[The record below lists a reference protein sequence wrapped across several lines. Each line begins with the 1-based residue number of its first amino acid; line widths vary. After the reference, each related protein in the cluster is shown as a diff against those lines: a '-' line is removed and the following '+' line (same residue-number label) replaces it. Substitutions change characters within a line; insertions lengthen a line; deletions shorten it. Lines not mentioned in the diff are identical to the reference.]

1 MFLRLSFIGGFFP
14 MAEGELG
21 CPERTYRYLQEL
33 RNLLIRAKIQHE
45 LSEEKAKEFEKLG
58 WMEEA
63 LELHRIGRGW
73 LKTIRELEDKIAELE
88 KLCFGKIS

>member
-1 MFLRLSFIGGFFP
+1 

-21 CPERTYRYLQEL
+21 CPERIYRYLQEL

-58 WMEEA
+58 WVEEA
-63 LELHRIGRGW
+63 LELHRISRGW
-73 LKTIRELEDKIAELE
+73 LKTIRELEDKMVELE
-88 KLCFGKIS
+88 KLCFRGEGKSP